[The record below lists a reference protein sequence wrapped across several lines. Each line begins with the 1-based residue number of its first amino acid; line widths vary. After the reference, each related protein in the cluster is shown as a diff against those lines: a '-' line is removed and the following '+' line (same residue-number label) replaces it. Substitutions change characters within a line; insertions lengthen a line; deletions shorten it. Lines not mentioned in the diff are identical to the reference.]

1 MKCFVLDSYFGLF
14 GINESGGIVNFRD
27 FDSDT
32 QKIIDFYVGL
42 EVGNI
47 PLEYEE
53 FIKELEDSGFDEFIF
68 DNNKLKI
75 ITSEKFDCIT
85 KYENTSLEFRN
96 FRLNL
101 EDQLKTIGINK
112 SRTEITS
119 IYKQINERLIKKSV
133 SEVGGQGDTIV
144 IQIIET
150 LDIIKKTISLFSGRL
165 REWYGLHFPE
175 LTDKIIEDNILLAKL
190 VSTIGNR
197 ENYIISNLKEEFGFS
212 EELLNL
218 LVKRASQSMGANIEL
233 SIVQG
238 YANQI
243 LSLDS
248 YRGELEEY
256 LEDLMEKTAPNL
268 KAIVSSLIGAK
279 LIAKAGGLRKLAFM
293 PASRVQLLGAEKAL
307 YRFLKTG
314 EKRPKHGLIFQW
326 RQVRSGKY
334 YLRGKFAR
342 LIAGKV
348 GIASKLDYF
357 NGEFIGDVLAKEID
371 GKIKEIEAKYPKP
384 PKKQETL
391 RIPTK
396 KGEKQKRKK
405 NKIRTR
411 GR

>member
-14 GINESGGIVNFRD
+14 GTNESGSIVSFRD
-27 FDSDT
+27 FDNDT

-42 EVGNI
+42 ENGNI
-47 PLEYEE
+47 PSEYEE

-75 ITSEKFDCIT
+75 ITSEKLGCIT
-85 KYENTSLEFRN
+85 KFDKTSLEFRN

-101 EDQLKTIGINK
+101 EDQLTKIGISKTSN
-112 SRTEITS
+112 EISS
-119 IYKQINERLIKKSV
+119 IYKQINEKLIKKSV
-133 SEVGGQGDTIV
+133 SEAGGQGDAIV

-150 LDIIKKTISLFSGRL
+150 LDILKKTISLFSGRL

-175 LTDKIIEDNILLAKL
+175 LTDKIIDDNILLAKL

-197 ENYIISNLKEEFGFS
+197 ENYITSNLKEEFGFS

-218 LVKRASQSMGANIEL
+218 LIKRASQSMGANIEL

-238 YANQI
+238 FANQI

-248 YRGELEEY
+248 YRGELEEN

-279 LIAKAGGLRKLAFM
+279 LIAKAGGLKKLAFM
-293 PASRVQLLGAEKAL
+293 PASRIQLLGAEKAL

-357 NGEFIGDVLAKEID
+357 KGEFIGDVLAKEID
-371 GKIKEIEAKYPKP
+371 AKIKEIEDKYPKP
-384 PKKQETL
+384 PKKQEIL
-391 RIPTK
+391 RMSTK
-396 KGEKQKRKK
+396 KGKNQKRRKGKK
-405 NKIRTR
+405 FVKSK
-411 GR
+411 

>member
-14 GINESGGIVNFRD
+14 GINESGSIVNFRD
-27 FDSDT
+27 FDNDT
-32 QKIIDFYVGL
+32 QKIIAFYVSL
-42 EVGNI
+42 EDGNV

-53 FIKELEDSGFDEFIF
+53 FIKELEDSGFNEFVF

-75 ITSEKFDCIT
+75 ITSEKLDCIT
-85 KYENTSLEFRN
+85 KFDSTSLDFRN

-101 EDQLKTIGINK
+101 EKQLKTIGISK
-112 SRTEITS
+112 SSKEISS
-119 IYKQINERLIKKSV
+119 IYKRINEQLIKKSV
-133 SEVGGQGDTIV
+133 SEAGGKGDAIV

-190 VSTIGNR
+190 VSTTGNR

-218 LVKRASQSMGANIEL
+218 LIKKASQSMGSNIEL

-248 YRGELEEY
+248 YRGELEVY

-268 KAIVSSLIGAK
+268 RAIVSSLIGAK
-279 LIAKAGGLRKLAFM
+279 LIAKAGGLKKLAYM
-293 PASRVQLLGAEKAL
+293 PASRIQLLGAEKAL

-326 RQVRSGKY
+326 RQVRSSKY
-334 YLRGKFAR
+334 YLRGKIAR
-342 LIAGKV
+342 LIAGKI
-348 GIASKLDYF
+348 GIASKIDFF
-357 NGEFIGDVLAKEID
+357 NGEFIGDVLAKEIE
-371 GKIKEIEAKYPKP
+371 GKIKEIEDKYPKP
-384 PKKQETL
+384 PKKKVES
-391 RIPTK
+391 K
-396 KGEKQKRKK
+396 KPFRKGKKQKSK
-405 NKIRTR
+405 NYK
-411 GR
+411 

>member
-42 EVGNI
+42 KVGNI

-112 SRTEITS
+112 SRMEITS

-256 LEDLMEKTAPNL
+256 LEDLMEKTAPNI

-293 PASRVQLLGAEKAL
+293 PASRIQLLGAEKAL

>member
-14 GINESGGIVNFRD
+14 GINESGSIVNFRD
-27 FDSDT
+27 FDNDT
-32 QKIIDFYVGL
+32 QKIIDFYAGL

-53 FIKELEDSGFDEFIF
+53 FIKELKDSGFDEFIF

-75 ITSEKFDCIT
+75 ITSEKLGCIT
-85 KYENTSLEFRN
+85 KFDNTSLEFRN

-101 EDQLKTIGINK
+101 EDQLKKIGISK
-112 SRTEITS
+112 SRTEISS
-119 IYKQINERLIKKSV
+119 IYKEINERLIKKSV
-133 SEVGGQGDTIV
+133 SEAGGQGDTIV

-218 LVKRASQSMGANIEL
+218 LIKKASQSMGANIEL

-243 LSLDS
+243 LSLNS

-279 LIAKAGGLRKLAFM
+279 LIAKAGGLKKLAFM
-293 PASRVQLLGAEKAL
+293 PASRIQLLGAEKAL

-326 RQVRSGKY
+326 RQVRGGKY

-342 LIAGKV
+342 LIAGKL
-348 GIASKLDYF
+348 GIASKIDYF
-357 NGEFIGDVLAKEID
+357 NGEFIGDVLAKEIED
-371 GKIKEIEAKYPKP
+371 KMKEIEVKYPKP
-384 PKKQETL
+384 PKKQEIS
-391 RIPTK
+391 RVPSK
-396 KGEKQKRKK
+396 RRKKQKRKNGK
-405 NKIRTR
+405 K
-411 GR
+411 

>member
-14 GINESGGIVNFRD
+14 GINESGSIVNFRD
-27 FDSDT
+27 FDNDT

-42 EVGNI
+42 EVGNV

-75 ITSEKFDCIT
+75 ITSEKLDCIT
-85 KYENTSLEFRN
+85 KFDNTSLEFRN

-101 EDQLKTIGINK
+101 EEQIKKIGLSK
-112 SRTEITS
+112 SREEIVS
-119 IYKQINERLIKKSV
+119 IYKRINEKLIKKSV
-133 SEVGGQGDTIV
+133 SEAGGQGDAIV

-165 REWYGLHFPE
+165 KEWYGLHFPE

-190 VSTIGNR
+190 VSLIGNR

-218 LVKRASQSMGANIEL
+218 LVKQASQSMGANIEL

-248 YRGELEEY
+248 YRGDLEEY

-268 KAIVSSLIGAK
+268 KAIVSSLVGAK
-279 LIAKAGGLRKLAFM
+279 LIAKAGGLKKLAYM
-293 PASRVQLLGAEKAL
+293 PASRIQLLGAEKAL

-326 RQVRSGKY
+326 RQVRSSKY
-334 YLRGKFAR
+334 YLRGKISR

-348 GIASKLDYF
+348 GIASKIDYF
-357 NGEFIGDVLAKEID
+357 NGKFIGDVLT
-371 GKIKEIEAKYPKP
+371 KEIEDKINEIEDKYPKP
-384 PKKQETL
+384 PKKQKIL

-396 KGEKQKRKK
+396 KWEKQKRKK
-405 NKIRTR
+405 SKK
-411 GR
+411 

>member
-14 GINESGGIVNFRD
+14 GINESGSIVSFRD
-27 FDSDT
+27 FDNDT

-42 EVGNI
+42 EVGDI

-53 FIKELEDSGFDEFIF
+53 FIKELQDSGFNEFIF

-75 ITSEKFDCIT
+75 ITSEKLGCIT
-85 KYENTSLEFRN
+85 KFDKTSLEFRN

-101 EDQLKTIGINK
+101 EDQLKKIGISK
-112 SRTEITS
+112 TSKEISS
-119 IYKQINERLIKKSV
+119 IYKHINEKLIKKSV
-133 SEVGGQGDTIV
+133 SEAGGQGDAIV

-150 LDIIKKTISLFSGRL
+150 LDILKKTISLFSGRL

-190 VSTIGNR
+190 VSIIGNR
-197 ENYIISNLKEEFGFS
+197 ENYVTSNLKEEFGFS

-218 LVKRASQSMGANIEL
+218 LIKKASQSMGANIEL

-238 YANQI
+238 HANQI

-248 YRGELEEY
+248 YRGELEVY

-279 LIAKAGGLRKLAFM
+279 LIAKAGGLKKLAYM
-293 PASRVQLLGAEKAL
+293 PASRIQLLGAEKAL

-326 RQVRSGKY
+326 RQIRSSKY
-334 YLRGKFAR
+334 YLRGKISR
-342 LIAGKV
+342 IIAGKV
-348 GIASKLDYF
+348 GIASKIDHF
-357 NGEFIGDVLAKEID
+357 NGEFIGDVLAKEIEY
-371 GKIKEIEAKYPKP
+371 KIKEIEVKYPKP
-384 PKKQETL
+384 PKKQEIL
-391 RIPTK
+391 RKSTR

-405 NKIRTR
+405 SMRRKE
-411 GR
+411 